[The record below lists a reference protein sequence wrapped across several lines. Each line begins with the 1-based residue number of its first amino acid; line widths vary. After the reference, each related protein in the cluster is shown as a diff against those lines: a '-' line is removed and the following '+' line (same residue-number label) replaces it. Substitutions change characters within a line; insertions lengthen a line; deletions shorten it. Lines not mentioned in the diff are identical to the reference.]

1 MSLLRVSACRRLAV
15 SRLSKLTDRRDAEPQ
30 GLCRENTRIRTSLP
44 TIETSTSVTDAH
56 LEAGFFSVLDSI
68 PMFGLID
75 RYLIR
80 EIVPYLLLGLLL
92 LTAIIFAQEASR
104 FSELLVVAS
113 RNGMPMRT
121 LWRVM
126 AALVPGILVF
136 TLPVSLLIGTL
147 VGLGRLSGDSEIVA
161 LGASGTSRLRILR
174 PVVVLSLA
182 VAGVMFYI
190 TFSVLPLSIRN
201 LTDLKANQSLI
212 FQGINAEIKPRVFE
226 ESIPQKVIYIEDIDR
241 ARDLWHNIFLVD
253 LGDSQG
259 DMKIVTASSGSL
271 RQGERSEMPELHLQH
286 GALHQTTHNQPSD
299 EEGLLPRETKPDLAE
314 AVSVAP
320 SAANDPSG
328 AHKKDKRRT
337 TRNYTAGRFDEM
349 TLGLEVGD
357 EKRAEASGIDREAR
371 PVEEMPWSE
380 LINYTPP
387 AADQSDW
394 RAEIHKRLALPI
406 ACLVFA
412 LLGVAFGI
420 SNVRIG
426 RSLGLVLGL
435 AITVIYYLLAL
446 WGQHA
451 QAAGRVPAWF
461 GIWLANMVLASF
473 GVVVLWSQ
481 RRPGSDAL
489 SALTAIR
496 HAWPFQRT
504 KLDELFDGASERQV
518 TSDSREDP
526 GAARR
531 KFHIPQLLDRL
542 VLSDLVRFFVYIL
555 AGFSILFLIITLFQ
569 LLDYITRNNIE
580 WLVVANYLAFLLPT
594 IVNYVA
600 PLAALVAV
608 MVTFAILQ
616 KSSQVVALKAS
627 GQSIY
632 RMAAPALA
640 GSILLSA
647 VVFLNQDYIMPF
659 TERRQNNLRYL
670 IRKGQ
675 EPPQTFYQTSNQW
688 ICGAD
693 SRIFNYSYFNPTSN
707 SFARLSVIDLSKEP
721 YGIKRRFFARRAW
734 WDGGPQEW
742 VLENGWESRFED
754 EKPSFYE
761 AFKERRVSLE
771 EHPDYFKKE
780 LVGARS
786 LTLNQLR
793 RKISDLSRSG
803 FDVVDLKI
811 ALQGK
816 IAFPLTCLVMV
827 MVGLPFS
834 FSAGKRGA
842 LYGLAIG
849 IGIGL
854 TYWGLLG
861 LFTQMGRYE
870 MLPPLLAAWGP
881 NMLFGAGGLYL
892 FLTSR
897 T

>member
-1 MSLLRVSACRRLAV
+1 
-15 SRLSKLTDRRDAEPQ
+15 
-30 GLCRENTRIRTSLP
+30 
-44 TIETSTSVTDAH
+44 
-56 LEAGFFSVLDSI
+56 
-68 PMFGLID
+68 MFPLID

-80 EIVPYLLLGLLL
+80 EIVPYLLLGVLL

-121 LWRVM
+121 LWLVM

-161 LGASGTSRLRILR
+161 LGAGGTSRLRILR
-174 PVVVLSLA
+174 PVVLLSLA
-182 VAGVMFYI
+182 VAAAMFYI

-212 FQGINAEIKPRVFE
+212 FQGLNAEIKPRVFE

-241 ARDLWHNIFLVD
+241 ARDVWHNIFLVD
-253 LGDSQG
+253 LGESQG
-259 DMKIVTASSGSL
+259 DMRIFTASSGSL

-286 GALHQTTHNQPSD
+286 VALHQTTLNQPSE
-299 EEGLLPRETKPDLAE
+299 EEGGQPRETKQDSAQ
-314 AVSVAP
+314 AISVAP
-320 SAANDPSG
+320 ALSSDSTG
-328 AHKKDKRRT
+328 SEKKDRKRNS
-337 TRNYTAGRFDEM
+337 RNYTAGLFDEM
-349 TLGLEVGD
+349 TVGLEVGD
-357 EKRAEASGIDREAR
+357 EKRTEAAGIDREAR

-380 LINYTPP
+380 LIHYAP
-387 AADQSDW
+387 AATDAQDW
-394 RAEIHKRLALPI
+394 LAEIHKRIALPT

-426 RSLGLVLGL
+426 RSLGLLLGL
-435 AITVIYYLLAL
+435 GITIIYYLLAL

-451 QAAGRVPAWF
+451 QAAGRVPPWF
-461 GIWLANMVLASF
+461 GIWLANMVLAAF

-489 SALTAIR
+489 SALSAIR
-496 HAWPFQRT
+496 HSWPFQRRQEGEH
-504 KLDELFDGASERQV
+504 LGGGLERPPTPKSLEEPV
-518 TSDSREDP
+518 
-526 GAARR
+526 GARR
-531 KFHIPQLLDRL
+531 RFHLPQLLDRL
-542 VLSDLVRFFVYIL
+542 VLSDLVRFFAYIL
-555 AGFSILFLIITLFQ
+555 GGFSILFLIITLFQ

-580 WLVVANYLAFLLPT
+580 WLVVANYLVFLLPT

-632 RMAAPALA
+632 RMAAPALV
-640 GSILLSA
+640 GSILLSGI
-647 VVFLNQDYIMPF
+647 VFLNQDYIMPF

-688 ICGAD
+688 ICGTD
-693 SRIFNYSYFNPTSN
+693 SRIFNYSYFNPTNN

-721 YGIKRRFFARRAW
+721 YGIKRRFYARRAW
-734 WDGGPQEW
+734 WDSGPQEW
-742 VLENGWESRFED
+742 VLENGWESRFEN

-761 AFKERRVSLE
+761 GFKERRVSLE

-780 LVGARS
+780 LVGSRS

-793 RKISDLSRSG
+793 RKIADLSRSG

-816 IAFPLTCLVMV
+816 VAFPLTCLVMV

-842 LYGLAIG
+842 LFGLAIG

-854 TYWGLLG
+854 AYWGLLG

-870 MLPPLLAAWGP
+870 ILPPLLAAWGP

>member
-1 MSLLRVSACRRLAV
+1 
-15 SRLSKLTDRRDAEPQ
+15 
-30 GLCRENTRIRTSLP
+30 
-44 TIETSTSVTDAH
+44 
-56 LEAGFFSVLDSI
+56 
-68 PMFGLID
+68 
-75 RYLIR
+75 
-80 EIVPYLLLGLLL
+80 
-92 LTAIIFAQEASR
+92 
-104 FSELLVVAS
+104 
-113 RNGMPMRT
+113 MRT

-136 TLPVSLLIGTL
+136 TLPISLLIGTL

-161 LGASGTSRLRILR
+161 LGASGTSRLRLLR
-174 PVVVLSLA
+174 PVVAVSLA
-182 VAGVMFYI
+182 VAAVLFYI
-190 TFSVLPLSIRN
+190 TFSVLPLSMRN
-201 LTDLKANQSLI
+201 LTDLKANRSLI
-212 FQGINAEIKPRVFE
+212 FQGLNAEIKPRVFE
-226 ESIPQKVIYIEDIDR
+226 ESIPQKVIYIEEIDR
-241 ARDLWHNIFLVD
+241 ASDLWRNIFLVD
-253 LGDSQG
+253 LSDPQG

-271 RQGERSEMPELHLQH
+271 RQGERSEMPELYLKHV
-286 GALHQTTHNQPSD
+286 ALHQTTPNPPS
-299 EEGLLPRETKPDLAE
+299 EEEAAQQRETKQDTPP
-314 AVSVAP
+314 AVATATATA
-320 SAANDPSG
+320 SANGSPG
-328 AHKKDKRRT
+328 ADKKERKRSARS
-337 TRNYTAGRFDEM
+337 YTAGRFDEM
-349 TLGLEVGD
+349 WIGLEVNED
-357 EKRAEASGIDREAR
+357 KRTEASGIDKQTR

-380 LINYTPP
+380 LIGYTPP
-387 AADQSDW
+387 PGGDRDW
-394 RAEIHKRLALPI
+394 RAEIHKRIALPT
-406 ACLVFA
+406 ASLVFA

-426 RSLGLVLGL
+426 RSLGLLLGL
-435 AITVIYYLLAL
+435 AITIIYYLLAL

-461 GIWLANMVLASF
+461 GIWLANIVLTVL

-489 SALTAIR
+489 SALTVIR
-496 HAWPFQRT
+496 HAWPFRRWAAEQEVART
-504 KLDELFDGASERQV
+504 TDDYDGDSE
-518 TSDSREDP
+518 SRHDP

-531 KFHIPQLLDRL
+531 IFHLPQLLDRL
-542 VLSDLVRFFVYIL
+542 VLTDLARFFLYIL
-555 AGFSILFLIITLFQ
+555 GGFSVLVLIITVFQ
-569 LLDYITRNNIE
+569 LLDYIARNNIE

-594 IVNYVA
+594 IVNSVA

-616 KSSQVVALKAS
+616 KTSQVVALKAS

-632 RMAAPALA
+632 RMAVPALV

-659 TERRQNNLRYL
+659 THRRQNNLRYL

-688 ICGAD
+688 ICGTD
-693 SRIFNYSYFNPTSN
+693 SRIFNYSYFDPTSN
-707 SFARLSVIDLSKEP
+707 IFARLSVIDLSKEP
-721 YGIKRRFFARRAW
+721 YGIKRRFYARRAW
-734 WDGGPQEW
+734 WDDGQQEW

-754 EKPSFYE
+754 EKPSLYE
-761 AFKERRVSLE
+761 TFKERRVSLE

-780 LVGARS
+780 LVGSQS

-803 FDVVDLKI
+803 FDVVELKI
-811 ALQGK
+811 ALQRK

-834 FSAGKRGA
+834 LSAGKRGA
-842 LYGLAIG
+842 LYGIAIG

-854 TYWGLLG
+854 TFWGLLG
-861 LFTQMGRYE
+861 LFAQMGRYE
-870 MLPPLLAAWGP
+870 VLPPLLAAWGP